1 MAVSTCLTKELMDR
15 FLAYLEDKGNS
26 RGSVNSYRTTL
37 EQLYRF
43 LPDGQITEDTG
54 AQWREYLTGCGYVQ
68 GTVNYKLSVYN
79 SLLEY
84 LGCREWQVLNLPPS
98 KNIQPELTRAEY
110 VRLLSA
116 AKVLEQRR
124 TYLLIKTLGGAGIR
138 LQELPQLTVEA
149 VYRGSVK
156 LKSGDGQ
163 TARIVHLPGALRE
176 ELMEYAATENIVE
189 GPIFSNDQ
197 GKPLDRTTIFHSIR
211 AIGKAARVDEEKA
224 NPRCLLKMY
233 QSTWDGIQRNLQTIA
248 EQTYERVFETE
259 QITVGW
265 EA

>member
-1 MAVSTCLTKELMDR
+1 MTVGTCLTKELMDQ
-15 FLAYLEDKGNS
+15 FLAYLTSKGNS
-26 RGSVNSYRTTL
+26 RGSVTSYRTTL
-37 EQLYRF
+37 EQFYRF

-54 AQWREYLTGCGYVQ
+54 AQWREYLTTCGYVQ
-68 GTVNYKLSVYN
+68 GTVNYKVSVYN
-79 SLLEY
+79 SLLEF
-84 LGCREWQVLNLPPS
+84 LGRREWQVLNFPPS

-149 VYRGSVK
+149 ARRGSVK
-156 LKSGDGQ
+156 LKSGGQ

-176 ELMEYAATENIVE
+176 ELMEYAATENITE
-189 GPIFSNDQ
+189 GPIFANER

-211 AIGKAARVDEEKA
+211 ALGKAARVDEEKA
-224 NPRCLLKMY
+224 SPRCLLKMY
-233 QSTWDGIQRNLQTIA
+233 QSTWDGIQRNLQAIA